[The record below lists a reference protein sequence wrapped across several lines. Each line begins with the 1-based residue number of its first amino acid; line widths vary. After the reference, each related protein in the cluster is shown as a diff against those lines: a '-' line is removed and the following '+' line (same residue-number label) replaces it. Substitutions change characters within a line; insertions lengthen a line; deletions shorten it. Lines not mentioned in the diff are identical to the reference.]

1 MLPITTGVPQGS
13 ILGPLL
19 FIIYMNDIH
28 RACKHFHPILFAD
41 DTNLTSSLCSFN
53 EEQNTPDR
61 MIFLSQVINNELK
74 EIQKW
79 LELNKLSLNV
89 KKTKYMIFHNHQ
101 RDIINHTP
109 KLELNGE
116 PLVRVED
123 FNFLG
128 LTIDQHMTWNAHI
141 QKISNKISRSLGVM
155 NRLKR
160 YLPQNILRTIYN
172 SLILPHINY
181 SILVWGFKSSRIS
194 KLQKRA
200 VRMISCS
207 KYNAHTEPLFKSLNL
222 LKVEDIFKIKILKF
236 YYKYSQKTLPLY
248 FNEMFTKT
256 SDQHNHGTR
265 QQSAQILY
273 NYPTRTDIGRKCI
286 KHLLPEIVNKTQSCI
301 TEKVSTHSF
310 NGFSTYIKKHMIS
323 NYSEHCH
330 IENCYI
336 CHKQN
341 WASFQWLFFNILHE
355 PRPNDHDLVNSCVHF
370 PFFSFFFH
378 CCICHIFKPLQLTW
392 LFLIC

>member
-1 MLPITTGVPQGS
+1 M
-13 ILGPLL
+13 
-19 FIIYMNDIH
+19 
-28 RACKHFHPILFAD
+28 
-41 DTNLTSSLCSFN
+41 
-53 EEQNTPDR
+53 
-61 MIFLSQVINNELK
+61 
-74 EIQKW
+74 
-79 LELNKLSLNV
+79 
-89 KKTKYMIFHNHQ
+89 
-101 RDIINHTP
+101 
-109 KLELNGE
+109 
-116 PLVRVED
+116 RVED

-273 NYPTRTDIGRKCI
+273 KYPTRTDIGRKCI
-286 KHLLPEIVNKTQSCI
+286 RHLLPEIVNKTQSCI

-341 WASFQWLFFNILHE
+341 
-355 PRPNDHDLVNSCVHF
+355 
-370 PFFSFFFH
+370 
-378 CCICHIFKPLQLTW
+378 
-392 LFLIC
+392 

>member
-1 MLPITTGVPQGS
+1 
-13 ILGPLL
+13 
-19 FIIYMNDIH
+19 
-28 RACKHFHPILFAD
+28 
-41 DTNLTSSLCSFN
+41 
-53 EEQNTPDR
+53 
-61 MIFLSQVINNELK
+61 
-74 EIQKW
+74 
-79 LELNKLSLNV
+79 
-89 KKTKYMIFHNHQ
+89 
-101 RDIINHTP
+101 
-109 KLELNGE
+109 
-116 PLVRVED
+116 
-123 FNFLG
+123 
-128 LTIDQHMTWNAHI
+128 
-141 QKISNKISRSLGVM
+141 M

-200 VRMISCS
+200 VRMISCN

-273 NYPTRTDIGRKCI
+273 KYPTRTDIGLKCI
-286 KHLLPEIVNKTQSCI
+286 RHLLPEIVNKTKSCI

-310 NGFSTYIKKHMIS
+310 NGFSTYIEKHMIS

-330 IENCYI
+330 IENYYI

-341 WASFQWLFFNILHE
+341 WASFQWLFFSISYMN
-355 PRPNDHDLVNSCVHF
+355 LVRMTMTLSIHVSISL
-370 PFFSFFFH
+370 FSPFFFH